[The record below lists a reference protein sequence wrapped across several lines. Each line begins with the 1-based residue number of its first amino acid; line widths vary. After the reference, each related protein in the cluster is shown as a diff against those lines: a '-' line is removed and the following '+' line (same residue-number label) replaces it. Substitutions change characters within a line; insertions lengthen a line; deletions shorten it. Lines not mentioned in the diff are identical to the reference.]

1 MQQNTALNLHV
12 CEADRLS
19 FLPYLFGDDY
29 LLAEMQVYATAD
41 RYLPQYTGGFWHF
54 IMLPAGGGYMA
65 PDCDRVHVVND
76 DNWFDKTV
84 SGEAAGIIVTLL
96 AINHRCWLH
105 HDRNKAG
112 LVQLFMQREQQ
123 LYDYIE
129 THPERAD
136 ILRALD

>member
-1 MQQNTALNLHV
+1 V
-12 CEADRLS
+12 D
-19 FLPYLFGDDY
+19 
-29 LLAEMQVYATAD
+29 
-41 RYLPQYTGGFWHF
+41 
-54 IMLPAGGGYMA
+54 
-65 PDCDRVHVVND
+65 VVID

-96 AINHRCWLH
+96 AINRRCWLH
-105 HDRNKAG
+105 HDRNRAG

-123 LYDYIE
+123 LYDYID